1 MLDLPLLLR
10 DGTILAVV
18 ASVWV
23 MGSLRTNPRWFLRH
37 YPEEVRAAAPPLTKN
52 ERVASRLVGLPFLA
66 ALVGIPIWSVASL
79 VGLYPGA
86 TFLDAA
92 LHGFGVSMVFNLVD
106 LLLLDLL
113 WLGVLRPS
121 WAMIPGTEAVVFR
134 LNVSDHVRGFVVG
147 TVLAV
152 VIGCIA
158 ATVAG
163 AWGKA

>member
-1 MLDLPLLLR
+1 M
-10 DGTILAVV
+10 
-18 ASVWV
+18 
-23 MGSLRTNPRWFLRH
+23 
-37 YPEEVRAAAPPLTKN
+37 
-52 ERVASRLVGLPFLA
+52 
-66 ALVGIPIWSVASL
+66 
-79 VGLYPGA
+79 
-86 TFLDAA
+86 
-92 LHGFGVSMVFNLVD
+92 HGFGVSMVFNLVD